1 VKSIETSPN
10 LKLLKISVDSPNLFD
25 SNGAKINSIGQE
37 LRALWQLWEKQPS
50 EEHFSRSKFG
60 AAEHIARQP

>member
-1 VKSIETSPN
+1 
-10 LKLLKISVDSPNLFD
+10 VDSPNFCD

-50 EEHFSRSKFG
+50 EDHFSRSEFG
-60 AAEHIARQP
+60 KTEWTSG